1 MKARLA
7 KKICRTPINKIS
19 DYWWN
24 ACREGKD
31 ERINTAIRMYNKK
44 RNKYDSKIQETK

>member
-7 KKICRTPINKIS
+7 KKICHTPIDKIS

-24 ACREGKD
+24 ACRESKD
-31 ERINTAIRMYNKK
+31 ERIKTALRMYNFFKKK
-44 RNKYDSKIQETK
+44 RNKYDSKI